1 LPGWQRYWEGRRTD
15 FLLLGVAQDVMGEE
29 AVRPV
34 VEARGVTFPVL
45 LDRDSSLGRLLG
57 FRIVPT
63 GFFVDAG
70 GILRYRHNN
79 DFDLGDSRDR
89 ENLRRFLAGE
99 AVEPVDDEEK
109 MVPGALELFAKGVEL
124 FGDGRRHDAL
134 LAWRR
139 ALQIDPENFV
149 IRSQIWAV
157 EHPEHFHP
165 VVDRKWQEQQ
175 LLKEGYDKPLP

>member
-1 LPGWQRYWEGRRTD
+1 VWQRYWEQRRDD
-15 FLLLGVAQDVMGEE
+15 FLLLGVAQDVIGEE
-29 AVRPV
+29 TVRPV
-34 VEARGVTFPVL
+34 VQERGVTFPVL

-79 DFDLGDSRDR
+79 DFDVTDPRDQQ
-89 ENLRRFLAGE
+89 NLQRFLAGE
-99 AVEPVDDEEK
+99 AVESVSEEER

-124 FGDGRRHDAL
+124 WSEGHRDDAL
-134 LAWRR
+134 VTWRR
-139 ALQIDPENFV
+139 ALVIDPENFV

-157 EHPEHFHP
+157 EHPEHFYP
-165 VVDRKWQEQQ
+165 VVDRNWQEQQ
-175 LLKEGYDKPLP
+175 LLREGYDKPLP